1 VLIEVIVAASRAHR
15 ERHEA
20 PTFRL
25 DQVMASRGN
34 LILALEKV
42 EGETSKRRAG
52 PLRVWE
58 KSSKVGVPRAEA
70 RRGQPLR
77 KWRAGYETAR
87 LTVVSSILRS
97 WK

>member
-1 VLIEVIVAASRAHR
+1 MQLLIAMIVAASRARR

-42 EGETSKRRAG
+42 DGETSKRRAG

-58 KSSKVGVPRAEA
+58 TLEVPPRAEA
-70 RRGQPLR
+70 RRGQPLGE
-77 KWRAGYETAR
+77 WSAGYERAR
-87 LTVVSSILRS
+87 LAVV
-97 WK
+97 K